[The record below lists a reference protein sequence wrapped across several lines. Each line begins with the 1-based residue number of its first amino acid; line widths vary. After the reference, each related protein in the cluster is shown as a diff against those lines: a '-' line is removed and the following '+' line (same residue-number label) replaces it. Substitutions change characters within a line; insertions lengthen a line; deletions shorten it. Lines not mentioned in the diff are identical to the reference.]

1 MNLSFDA
8 YVTAALFDNSG
19 NAGFALGDGTV
30 RFAGGPAGETTVEV
44 HDGASL
50 AAALHP
56 GGSGLLS
63 GGDDGRLAWV
73 RPDGTVEEIARLPGK
88 WIETVAASPQSG
100 LIAFGAGR
108 ELHVRDAGD
117 AAFQRL
123 FTHEKSVADVAF
135 DPKGRRL
142 AVASYG
148 GAFLWYAR
156 IADQKPVLL
165 KWAGS
170 HVAVVWSPDG
180 KFLLSA
186 MQENQLH
193 GWRVADEK
201 NMRMGGYPAKPRSL
215 AFLSKGSLLAT
226 SGANGVVIWPFSGP
240 AGPMG
245 KQAAEVGYD
254 ESTTVTKVATA
265 PATSWLAAGTE
276 DGRVWACDLTGQK
289 VIPLKAEK
297 GAPITALAM
306 TADARR
312 VAWGDEAGEAGVA
325 EVGG

>member
-1 MNLSFDA
+1 MNFSFDA
-8 YVTAALFDNSG
+8 YVTAALFDASG

-30 RFAGGPAGETTVEV
+30 RFAGGASAEA
-44 HDGASL
+44 HQGASL
-50 AAALHP
+50 AAVVHP
-56 GGSGLLS
+56 GGQGLIS

-73 RPDGTVEEIARLPGK
+73 RPDGAVEVLAHLPGK
-88 WIETVAASPQSG
+88 WIETVAASRESG

-108 ELHVRDAGD
+108 ELHVRDRKD
-117 AAFQRL
+117 ASFERL
-123 FTHEKSVADVAF
+123 FRHEKTVADVAF

-156 IADQKPVLL
+156 IADQKPATL

-170 HVAVVWSPDG
+170 HVAVIWSPDG
-180 KFLLSA
+180 KFLISA

-215 AFLSKGSLLAT
+215 AFLSKGALLAT
-226 SGANGVVIWPFSGP
+226 SGANGVVVWPFSGP

-254 ESTTVTKVATA
+254 ESTTVTQVAAA

-297 GAPITALAM
+297 GSPITALAM
-306 TADARR
+306 TPDARR
-312 VAWGDEAGEAGVA
+312 VAWGDEDGAAGVA
-325 EVGG
+325 EVEA